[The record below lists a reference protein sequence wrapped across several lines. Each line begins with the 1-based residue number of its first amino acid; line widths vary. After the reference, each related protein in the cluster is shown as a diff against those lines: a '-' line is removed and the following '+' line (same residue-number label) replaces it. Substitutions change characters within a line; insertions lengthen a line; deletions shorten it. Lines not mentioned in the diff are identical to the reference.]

1 VKLLD
6 FGRARNGLT
15 AGIPQP
21 DGDTLDVL
29 QQIWGWLKAAPAPRR
44 VPAESGM
51 MNRFLH
57 CNLKT
62 SASLSDKRGM
72 TISNAAVQGI
82 QSGESLLDRTAARI
96 ANSGQPNN
104 TSGDQVS
111 LSSDA
116 VALLDAKNQIA
127 ASASALHADN
137 DMRKTLSN
145 LPL

>member
-6 FGRARNGLT
+6 FVRARNGLT

-29 QQIWGWLKAAPAPRR
+29 QQIWG
-44 VPAESGM
+44 VVESGA
-51 MNRFLH
+51 RAQARTGGERHDESIPALES
-57 CNLKT
+57 KT
-62 SASLSDKRGM
+62 SAGLSDKRGM